1 MVFVRARARYLGLTI
16 GKNDPAEGGK
26 WIEEGFGTLIQKYA
40 WRRCFSRQIMGGEYD
55 LVKPVQLK
63 GSVNLEL
70 KGELITLPGAY
81 VPGVTEEIL
90 RNMPEIDKG
99 RLETFKRSLEEVY
112 PEEMKKL
119 NELLSLIKMEVNK

>member
-1 MVFVRARARYLGLTI
+1 LLASFTLYLGFTI
-16 GKNDPAEGGK
+16 GKDDPAEGGK

-40 WRRCFSRQIMGGEYD
+40 WRRCFSRQIMHGEYD
-55 LVKPVQLK
+55 LVKPVKLN
-63 GSVNLEL
+63 GSVNLEV

-90 RNMPEIDKG
+90 SKMPKIDEG
-99 RLETFKRSLEEVY
+99 RLETFKQTLEEAY
-112 PEEMKKL
+112 PAEMKKL